1 MINNQIRDRV
11 NRIETKKEINNTLI
25 INSEKFKF
33 LIIIKNDN
41 NYIKLYD
48 F

>member
-1 MINNQIRDRV
+1 MINNQIRDMV
-11 NRIETKKEINNTLI
+11 NRIKTKKEINNTLI